1 MRAIHNIFIF
11 TALALLF
18 LGKASAHG
26 PLLSESSIVTSINVE
41 STVQQK
47 SSITKL
53 FVIDSQTELVVNTS
67 TTDGYS
73 YSLDYFTITIKGLL
87 KRSQLLTSVSINRL
101 LLYAHLSFQNSYK
114 KSFNISFSY
123 ILVIS

>member
-1 MRAIHNIFIF
+1 MIHNIFIF

-26 PLLSESSIVTSINVE
+26 PLLTESSIVTSINVE

-73 YSLDYFTITIKGLL
+73 LDYFTITIKGLL

-101 LLYAHLSFQNSYK
+101 LLYAHLSFQHSYK
-114 KSFNISFSY
+114 KALIFPFHTFW
-123 ILVIS
+123 